1 METEEDSADMVDPD
15 VKPAV
20 LPEDVEDPT
29 EEDSV
34 EEPNEEIDSVDVV

>member
-20 LPEDVEDPT
+20 LPEDSVVDDVEDPT
-29 EEDSV
+29 EED
-34 EEPNEEIDSVDVV
+34 